1 MKKWK
6 LRALLLFENINEV
19 IIQSS
24 RYIHFF
30 SISEL
35 TALFSEENELHGTVF
50 DAAKVAGSAKSEQ
63 SKIKSCCPLRSVCLF
78 NKELKNN
85 NNNKK
90 QKTKKV
96 CLFSLF
102 RHNWNWSSLSSD
114 QKSFPKKLRSVP
126 LNLDWLFMARKS
138 CCWTLL
144 LFLWIG

>member
-50 DAAKVAGSAKSEQ
+50 DAAKVVGSAKSEQ

-78 NKELKNN
+78 NKELKKTTTT
-85 NNNKK
+85 KK
-90 QKTKKV
+90 KTKNKE
-96 CLFSLF
+96 
-102 RHNWNWSSLSSD
+102 
-114 QKSFPKKLRSVP
+114 SV
-126 LNLDWLFMARKS
+126 F
-138 CCWTLL
+138 
-144 LFLWIG
+144 I